1 MGERWMNAVI
11 EVTVPLEV
19 APDAPDEAK
28 LAAAVA
34 RLEELDLPGDAVAT
48 VRWVLVED
56 REPLTLG

>member
-1 MGERWMNAVI
+1 MGERWVNAVI
-11 EVTVPLEV
+11 EVTVPLDV